1 MHNQNWD
8 DLRFVLAVAEE
19 GSVSAAARRLRVNH
33 ATVLRRVAAFE
44 DRVGV
49 QLFERTSSG
58 YVVPHDHRR
67 VIDAAREAAVAIA
80 AVDRVAQG
88 VELRLTGTLCITSTD
103 TFCQTVL
110 PGICRD
116 LTREGEGVSVE
127 MSCTNAHLDLSRM
140 EADITVRPATR
151 LPDGLI
157 GEPAGA
163 LGLAA
168 YGPADAP
175 TPDWLGLRGPLERSR
190 MAEVMDRVRPGPI
203 RAAADSFIILREMAA
218 RGLGNAILPHV
229 LAGADPRLV
238 ALDRGDM
245 RLEVPIWVASHADI
259 GGSTR
264 LRTFRARIVE
274 GLLDRGARLN
284 PAAPGA

>member
-44 DRVGV
+44 DRIGL

-58 YVVPHDHRR
+58 YVVPPDHRR
-67 VIDAAREAAVAIA
+67 VIDAAREAAAAIN

-88 VELRLTGTLCITSTD
+88 VEMRLTGTLCLTSTD

-110 PGICRD
+110 PPICRE
-116 LTREGEGVSVE
+116 LTAEGEALCVE
-127 MSCTNAHLDLSRM
+127 MSCTNAHLDLARM
-140 EADITVRPATR
+140 EADITVRPTMR

-157 GEPAGA
+157 GERAGA

-168 YGPADAP
+168 YGPASAP
-175 TPDWLGLRGPLERSR
+175 TRDWLGLRGPLERSR
-190 MAEVMDRVRPGPI
+190 VAEIMETIKPGPI
-203 RAAADSFIILREMAA
+203 RAAADSFIILREMVAQ
-218 RGLGNAILPHV
+218 GLGNAILPHV
-229 LAGADPRLV
+229 LAAGDPRLDR
-238 ALDRGDM
+238 LDRPDM
-245 RLEVPIWVASHADI
+245 ALEIPIWVASHADI
-259 GGSTR
+259 GGSAR
-264 LRTFRARIVE
+264 LRAFRSRIVS
-274 GLLDRGARLN
+274 GLLARAERLG
-284 PAAPGA
+284 PR